1 MSNRIQIYRKQ
12 ILDNDIVVLAFEGRL
27 DIHSLEAFR
36 ETFNQEFERNNYNI
50 ILDLSEVS
58 FIISTYVG
66 LILSFQKS
74 SRKSNGNLTLA
85 GLSNEVGS
93 IFELMGIT
101 DLIGIYN
108 SVELAIESYDC

>member
-1 MSNRIQIYRKQ
+1 MSSRIQIYKTQVSER
-12 ILDNDIVVLAFEGRL
+12 VVALAFEGRL

-36 ETFNQEFERNNYNI
+36 EVFNQEFKLGNHNI

-74 SRKSNGNLTLA
+74 VKKNNGNLCLA
-85 GLSNEVGS
+85 GLSSEVGS

-101 DLIGIYN
+101 DLIGIYG
-108 SVELAIESYDC
+108 SIELALESYDP

>member
-1 MSNRIQIYRKQ
+1 MGSRIQIYRKQ
-12 ILDNDIVVLAFEGRL
+12 VSDRIVSLAFEGRL

-36 ETFNQEFERNNYNI
+36 EVFNKEFDLENYNI

-74 SRKSNGNLTLA
+74 VKKKNGNLCLA

-101 DLIGIYN
+101 DLIGIYG
-108 SVELAIESYDC
+108 SIELAMESYNS

>member
-1 MSNRIQIYRKQ
+1 MSSRIQIHRTQ
-12 ILDNDIVVLAFEGRL
+12 LSERVIGLAFEGRL

-36 ETFNQEFERNNYNI
+36 EVFNTEFECNNYNI

-74 SRKSNGNLTLA
+74 LKKNNGNLCLA
-85 GLSNEVGS
+85 GLSTEVGS

-101 DLIGIYN
+101 DLIGIYG
-108 SVELAIESYDC
+108 SVELAIESYND

>member
-1 MSNRIQIYRKQ
+1 MKSRIQIDRKQ
-12 ILDNDIVVLAFEGRL
+12 LSDRVISIAFEGRL
-27 DIHSLEAFR
+27 DIHSLDAFR
-36 ETFNQEFERNNYNI
+36 EVFNEEFNQGNYNL

-66 LILSFQKS
+66 LILSYQKS
-74 SRKSNGNLTLA
+74 VKKNNGHLALA

-101 DLIGIYN
+101 DLIGIYS
-108 SVELAIESYDC
+108 SVELAMESYNN

>member
-1 MSNRIQIYRKQ
+1 MSSRIKIHRTQLSEK
-12 ILDNDIVVLAFEGRL
+12 VVGLAFEGRL

-36 ETFNQEFERNNYNI
+36 EVFNKEFECNNYNI

-74 SRKSNGNLTLA
+74 VKKNNGNISLA
-85 GLSNEVGS
+85 GLSTEVGS

-101 DLIGIYN
+101 DLIGIYG
-108 SVELAIESYDC
+108 SVESAMELYTN

>member
-1 MSNRIQIYRKQ
+1 MGSRIQIYRKQ
-12 ILDNDIVVLAFEGRL
+12 ESKSIVSLAFEGRL

-36 ETFNQEFERNNYNI
+36 EVFNKEFDLGNHNI

-74 SRKSNGNLTLA
+74 VKKNNGNLSLA
-85 GLSNEVGS
+85 GLSSEVGS

-101 DLIGIYN
+101 DLIGIYS
-108 SVELAIESYDC
+108 SVDQAIQSYSS

>member
-1 MSNRIQIYRKQ
+1 MSSRIKIHKTQISDK
-12 ILDNDIVVLAFEGRL
+12 LVALSFEGRL

-36 ETFNQEFERNNYNI
+36 EAFNQEFNLGNHNI

-74 SRKSNGNLTLA
+74 VKKYNGNLSLA

-101 DLIGIYN
+101 DLIGIYG
-108 SVELAIESYDC
+108 SIELASESYHS